1 VKAAILHELGRP
13 FVIEDVDLSNPAPN
27 EVRVRLAASGLC
39 HSDYHYVTGDL
50 ACPVP
55 ALLGHETSGVVEA
68 VGENV
73 RHVKPGDRVV
83 ASQPYCG
90 RCGECETGHTHRCDD
105 LPTRIGPPRVTL
117 RGQPV
122 FQFVNIG
129 GFAESVLVD
138 GSGVA
143 KVPEAM
149 PLDLAALLGCAVIT
163 GVGAV
168 LNTAKVRPGQSV
180 AVIGCGG
187 VGLNVIQGAKIAGAS
202 RIVAVDVNPAK
213 LELARQFG
221 ATDLIRGGADADQ
234 AVVEAT
240 KGGVDYAFEVI
251 GLTET
256 MRQAFLMLRKGGAAV
271 LIGVPKAGAE
281 LSLPFRPAI
290 MKELRVLSSLM
301 GSAPVQSTIAALSRF
316 YLDGALKLEPLVSQ
330 RIGLADINRGYDQLA
345 AGEVARCLITFDA

>member
-1 VKAAILHELGRP
+1 VKAAILHEPGRP
-13 FVIEDVDLSNPAPN
+13 FVIEDVALSNPAPN

-50 ACPVP
+50 TCPVP

-105 LPTRIGPPRVTL
+105 LPTRVGPPRVTL

-122 FQFVNIG
+122 YQFVNIG

-149 PLDLAALLGCAVIT
+149 PLYLAALLGCAVIT

-180 AVIGCGG
+180 AVVGCGG
-187 VGLNVIQGAKIAGAS
+187 VGLNVIQGARLAGAS

-221 ATDLIRGGADADQ
+221 ATDLVRGGEE
-234 AVVEAT
+234 AVEGVLET
-240 KGGVDYAFEVI
+240 TRGGVDYAFEVI

-256 MRQAFLMLRKGGAAV
+256 MRQAFLMLR
-271 LIGVPKAGAE
+271 KAGAE

-330 RIGLADINRGYDQLA
+330 RIALSDINHGYEQLA